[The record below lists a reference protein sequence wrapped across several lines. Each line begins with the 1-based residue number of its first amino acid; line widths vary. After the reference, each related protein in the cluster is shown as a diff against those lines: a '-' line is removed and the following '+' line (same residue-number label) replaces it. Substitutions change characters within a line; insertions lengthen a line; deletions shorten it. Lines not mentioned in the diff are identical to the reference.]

1 METKLEA
8 NFIIERHP
16 DGSISVSGN
25 SAEHEFHWD
34 LGKAPSP
41 IFALS
46 ACVSHSLFQWWD
58 KYDEFLP
65 ACRAELKL
73 TSN

>member
-1 METKLEA
+1 MVTMFKA
-8 NFIIERHP
+8 NFVLERNR
-16 DGSISVSGN
+16 DGSITVSGSN
-25 SAEHEFHWD
+25 GEKDFRWH
-34 LGKAPSP
+34 LGNVPSP
-41 IFALS
+41 LAALS
-46 ACVSHSLFQWWD
+46 ACVSHSLFQWWE

>member
-1 METKLEA
+1 MDSKFEA
-8 NFIIERHP
+8 TFIIERLP
-16 DGSISVSGN
+16 DGTISVE
-25 SAEHEFHWD
+25 SASERGKCRWD
-34 LGKAPSP
+34 LGKVPSP
-41 IFALS
+41 LTALS
-46 ACVSHSLFQWWD
+46 ACVSHSLFRWWE

>member
-1 METKLEA
+1 MEAKFKAT
-8 NFIIERHP
+8 FIIERLP
-16 DGSISVSGN
+16 DGSISVSGA
-25 SAEHEFHWD
+25 SERGDFHWD
-34 LGKAPSP
+34 LGKVPTP
-41 IFALS
+41 LTALS

-58 KYDEFLP
+58 KYDDFLP